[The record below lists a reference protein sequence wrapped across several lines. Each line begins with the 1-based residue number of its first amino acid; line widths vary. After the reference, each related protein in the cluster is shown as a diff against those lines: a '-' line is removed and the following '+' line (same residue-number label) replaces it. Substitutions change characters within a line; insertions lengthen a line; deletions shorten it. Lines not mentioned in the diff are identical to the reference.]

1 MAEKIGTGKKRKIT
15 KLTYR
20 MRKKLLFTFSMF
32 LLLFVCVV
40 GWLVFTVY
48 VKGDTYKKRML
59 SQQTY
64 VSNVI
69 PYRRGSIMDRK

>member
-40 GWLVFTVY
+40 GTIY
-48 VKGDTYKKRML
+48 PEML
-59 SQQTY
+59 IKNAT
-64 VSNVI
+64 
-69 PYRRGSIMDRK
+69 